1 MPCAAGLDGG
11 HLAFN
16 YWYHPPDN
24 LDPSKAGFKQP
35 YTGPY
40 YPTVWANRRS
50 WLQAE
55 TQTWWK
61 QQQQHS
67 QLPGQ
72 QKQPHSKQQ
81 RQQQQDGDGS
91 SSASKRRRIKWAPTV
106 ADVGNVYE
114 AFNTRAGT
122 ATGSFKVL
130 PQHSGLRW
138 ASALTVPC
146 ASSSWP
152 HVSAGSLTAGCQHA
166 VQYSSNVKI
175 GLRSGCA
182 QP

>member
-1 MPCAAGLDGG
+1 MPCASGLDGG

-24 LDPSKAGFKQP
+24 LDPSKAGFKRP
-35 YTGPY
+35 YTSPY

-55 TQTWWK
+55 TRTWWQQQ

-72 QKQPHSKQQ
+72 HKQPHSKQQ
-81 RQQQQDGDGS
+81 RQQQQQQQDGDGS

-106 ADVGNVYE
+106 EDVDNVYE

-130 PQHSGLRW
+130 PQHSGLR
-138 ASALTVPC
+138 C
-146 ASSSWP
+146 ASTLTASCASLSWP
-152 HVSAGSLTAGCQHA
+152 RVPA
-166 VQYSSNVKI
+166 V
-175 GLRSGCA
+175 
-182 QP
+182 